1 MSFCPLPVVPA
12 PAVGTL
18 SSFYANNRAK
28 GVMGNSSLKFITWSN
43 IMSNAQTDFGFEDVT
58 PNAKSGKSENKKD
71 IFLNLG
77 YKNKKGEEF
86 NLNSMIALE
95 KAVNGLQ
102 EILVEV
108 LEECPTEEEALKTAN
123 ELLGRL
129 FVRSVWI
136 KSKAGTGKKK
146 FSRDDL

>member
-1 MSFCPLPVVPA
+1 
-12 PAVGTL
+12 
-18 SSFYANNRAK
+18 
-28 GVMGNSSLKFITWSN
+28 
-43 IMSNAQTDFGFEDVT
+43 MSNAQTDFGFEDST

-77 YKNKKGEEF
+77 YKSKKGEEF

-136 KSKAGTGKKK
+136 KSKAGAGKKK

>member
-1 MSFCPLPVVPA
+1 
-12 PAVGTL
+12 
-18 SSFYANNRAK
+18 
-28 GVMGNSSLKFITWSN
+28 
-43 IMSNAQTDFGFEDVT
+43 MSNAQTDFGFEDVT

-77 YKNKKGEEF
+77 YKNKKGDEF

-95 KAVNGLQ
+95 KAANGLQ
-102 EILVEV
+102 EILVEI
-108 LEECPTEEEALKTAN
+108 LEECPSEEEALKTAN

-136 KSKAGTGKKK
+136 KSKAGTTGKKK

>member
-1 MSFCPLPVVPA
+1 
-12 PAVGTL
+12 
-18 SSFYANNRAK
+18 
-28 GVMGNSSLKFITWSN
+28 
-43 IMSNAQTDFGFEDVT
+43 MSNAQTDFGFDDST
-58 PNAKSGKSENKKD
+58 PATKTGKSENKKD

-136 KSKAGTGKKK
+136 KSKAGAGKKK

>member
-1 MSFCPLPVVPA
+1 
-12 PAVGTL
+12 
-18 SSFYANNRAK
+18 
-28 GVMGNSSLKFITWSN
+28 
-43 IMSNAQTDFGFEDVT
+43 MSNAQTDFGFDDVT
-58 PNAKSGKSENKKD
+58 PATKAGKSENKKD

-77 YKNKKGEEF
+77 YKNKKGDEF

-102 EILVEV
+102 EILVEI
-108 LEECPTEEEALKTAN
+108 LEECSTEEEALKTAN

-129 FVRSVWI
+129 YVRSVWI
-136 KSKAGTGKKK
+136 KSKAGAGKKK

>member
-1 MSFCPLPVVPA
+1 
-12 PAVGTL
+12 
-18 SSFYANNRAK
+18 
-28 GVMGNSSLKFITWSN
+28 
-43 IMSNAQTDFGFEDVT
+43 MSNAQTDFGFEDVT

-95 KAVNGLQ
+95 KAANGLQ
-102 EILVEV
+102 EVLVEV

-136 KSKAGTGKKK
+136 KSKAGNGKKK

>member
-1 MSFCPLPVVPA
+1 
-12 PAVGTL
+12 
-18 SSFYANNRAK
+18 
-28 GVMGNSSLKFITWSN
+28 
-43 IMSNAQTDFGFEDVT
+43 MSNAQTDFGFEDST

-71 IFLNLG
+71 IFINLG
-77 YKNKKGEEF
+77 YRSKKGEEH
-86 NLNSMIALE
+86 NLNTMIALE

-136 KSKAGTGKKK
+136 KSKAGSGKKK

>member
-1 MSFCPLPVVPA
+1 M
-12 PAVGTL
+12 T
-18 SSFYANNRAK
+18 N
-28 GVMGNSSLKFITWSN
+28 
-43 IMSNAQTDFGFEDVT
+43 QTDFGFEDVPT
-58 PNAKSGKSENKKD
+58 SAAKGKSENKKD
-71 IFLNLG
+71 VFLNLG
-77 YKNKKGEEF
+77 YRNKKGDEF

-108 LEECPTEEEALKTAN
+108 LEECTEDEALKTAN

>member
-1 MSFCPLPVVPA
+1 M
-12 PAVGTL
+12 T
-18 SSFYANNRAK
+18 N
-28 GVMGNSSLKFITWSN
+28 
-43 IMSNAQTDFGFEDVT
+43 QTDFGFEDVSVNKT
-58 PNAKSGKSENKKD
+58 AKAENKKD

-77 YKNKKGEEF
+77 YRSKKGEEH

-108 LEECPTEEEALKTAN
+108 LEECSTEEEALKTAN

-129 FVRSVWI
+129 FIRSVWI
-136 KSKAGTGKKK
+136 KSKAGSGKKK